1 VENYVGHG
9 ACIRLVTK
17 YDANAIIPLLMII
30 FEVLNPIVQTCA
42 IEAIG
47 YVVMLLWIMLDLMT
61 LLKKK
66 IIYVV
71 WVHLWKSPLLTC
83 CWKVVLV

>member
-1 VENYVGHG
+1 VENYVEHG
-9 ACIRLVTK
+9 ACIRIVAK

-30 FEVLNPIVQTCA
+30 FEVLNHTIQTCA
-42 IEAIG
+42 IEATSF
-47 YVVMLLWIMLDLMT
+47 VVMMLWIMLDLVT

-71 WVHLWKSPLLTC
+71 WVHLWKSPLLIC
-83 CWKVVLV
+83 YWKVVLV